1 MQSGTA
7 QVTGSAPAT
16 ESRKSRSQRLQKGLA
31 VVGWVGLLM
40 VYVGYSRA
48 NNLGPVQAVQEL
60 VVLMQQSMWGPLIY
74 VVLYA
79 LRPLVFFSATLLTLA
94 GGFLFGPVWGIVYT
108 VAASNLSALVAY
120 GIGRYLGTGFL
131 DVDKLGGLIGRYAD
145 RMRRRS
151 FETVL
156 IMRFIFLP
164 YDWVSY
170 VAGLL
175 RVNGPAFFWATFAGC
190 LPGTVSFV
198 LAGASLEG
206 GFDGGLP
213 RLNPWALAA
222 SVLIFVVS
230 LWLARVFK
238 QREAVQGVAPDAG
251 SEMQG

>member
-1 MQSGTA
+1 MQSGTV
-7 QVTGSAPAT
+7 QVARSAPVAN
-16 ESRKSRSQRLQKGLA
+16 SRKRRTERLQKGLA
-31 VVGWVGLLM
+31 VLGWVGLIA
-40 VYVGYSRA
+40 VYVGYSRV

-74 VVLYA
+74 VALYA

-131 DVDKLGGLIGRYAD
+131 DVDKLGGLIGSYAD
-145 RMRRRS
+145 RMRSRS

-170 VAGLL
+170 AAGLL
-175 RVNGPAFFWATFAGC
+175 RVNAPAFFWATFVGC

-222 SVLIFVVS
+222 SVVIFVAS
-230 LWLARVFK
+230 LWLARVYK
-238 QREAVQGVAPDAG
+238 QREAMQAARSTTG
-251 SEMQG
+251 SEMQA